1 MVAGVGEFDVQQI
14 SFIFEGREQKID
26 QPYIFD
32 LPEIQGKET
41 IVIDAQIKMPVD
53 VGFLLKAQFM
63 THIYLTDPR
72 NPGIDPNP
80 CIHLFPYDIR
90 TGFHYNPVADQDIVF
105 VINEKTQL
113 AEVNFIQ

>member
-1 MVAGVGEFDVQQI
+1 M
-14 SFIFEGREQKID
+14 
-26 QPYIFD
+26 
-32 LPEIQGKET
+32 
-41 IVIDAQIKMPVD
+41 IDAQIKMPVD

-72 NPGIDPNP
+72 NQGIDPNP